1 MEAPRFAF
9 VTLCTSDAYLPGA
22 LVTLHS
28 VLDVE
33 PASPLQR
40 EWTTVAL
47 TTPATV
53 GHSTVQAL
61 SKAFD
66 VVIGVES
73 IVTQSWEEL
82 KLLGASVPSV
92 SACRVSR
99 LGRPSRP
106 TPDPSCLAPRAHL
119 SFNCVIDRRSHVDPH
134 RLHLVRA
141 PTCNHER

>member
-33 PASPLQR
+33 PASPLER

-53 GHSTVQAL
+53 AHSTVQAL

-82 KLLGASVPSV
+82 KLLGASCAPAPSP
-92 SACRVSR
+92 STLLPPLASCPRPQ
-99 LGRPSRP
+99 PSRP
-106 TPDPSCLAPRAHL
+106 RGSSSRPLDRCPPSSARPTRWAAPSRPSKERA
-119 SFNCVIDRRSHVDPH
+119 VQR
-134 RLHLVRA
+134 
-141 PTCNHER
+141 